1 MQYDEQIFSLRRY
14 SRSVGGPEV
23 TLEMLEFLEKN
34 KDDMPDDYREM
45 FDNVMD
51 GMRQLLEPLEQ
62 VLWPK

>member
-1 MQYDEQIFSLRRY
+1 MQYDEQIFRLRQY